1 MTWHK
6 GLDPVAR
13 QSGLTPSE
21 LHIASRF
28 ASLPAYHRLNRSSPL
43 SLENT
48 CFHVCFERTSAG
60 IDGR

>member
-1 MTWHK
+1 M
-6 GLDPVAR
+6 AR